1 MSPIRQLQR
10 RVGNQALQRMLQAHA
25 GRAKEEAAARDAPL
39 KIQPKLTVN
48 TPGDVHEQE
57 ADRVAGQVMRMPE
70 PSAQSNA
77 QAVISGHA
85 MTPAVRVQTKSTHPG
100 DSGGASAPPIVHEV
114 LRSPGQPLDAATRA
128 FMEPRFGQDFGQ
140 VRVHTDAKAAESAR
154 TIGAQAYT
162 VGENLVFGAGRYA
175 PGSMTGKQLLAH
187 ELTHTV
193 QQQGHAQ
200 TTIQRKSGGNVLAVD
215 GGPIAHADGNYAA
228 STGILT
234 TPSGP
239 AGYAETRKTD
249 PGNLYDTYF
258 SIARR
263 FGLST
268 GDVRS
273 ANSGIADRK
282 IQHGMAIAIPDIAPR
297 QSVPAA
303 AKIATA
309 APTAAPTVG
318 GATAP
323 SAHVT
328 TTTAAVAGTTP
339 AATTSKIKTTYDLQ
353 DIRDAAW
360 DLLQGEKSVMEAF
373 LFYTRFDKL
382 DPSIQQRELKN
393 IFNQAGS
400 YSPDLS
406 FPPTLATTGNTPE
419 PDDEKTDK
427 AMHKP
432 MFLNRLSSFPLAVS
446 TYLHEM
452 VHYADIWYSSEA
464 AAIEDKYRKGKE
476 RTRGMRK
483 GALTKDEQVSA
494 LSESV
499 QATIEKIL
507 LDMQQS
513 TPQPDEHPSQAP
525 KKRKEYQLASSRVG
539 FNRDAFIEKVKTD
552 LRAEGANLYA
562 DWKAKIDPAGEI
574 TAKRIEL
581 GFAFEKTAYGFY
593 SPGQKK
599 GEWAV
604 DFIKKF
610 ENKYGKYLQ

>member
-1 MSPIRQLQR
+1 
-10 RVGNQALQRMLQAHA
+10 MLQAHA
-25 GRAKEEAAARDAPL
+25 GKAKEDAVARDAPVR
-39 KIQPKLTVN
+39 IQPKLTVN

-57 ADRVAGQVMRMPE
+57 ADRVAEQVMRMPE
-70 PSAQSNA
+70 SSVQSTA
-77 QAVISGHA
+77 PAGSSGHA
-85 MTPAVRVQTKSTHPG
+85 TGSAARVQTKSAHAG
-100 DSGGASAPPIVHEV
+100 DSGGAAAPPIVHDV

-128 FMEPRFGQDFGQ
+128 FMEPRFGQDFGH

-175 PGSMTGKQLLAH
+175 PGSMTGKNLLAH

-193 QQQGHAQ
+193 QQQGNAQ
-200 TTIQRKSGGNVLAVD
+200 PTIQRKSGGNVLAVD

-228 STGILT
+228 STGTLT
-234 TPSGP
+234 TPNGP
-239 AGYAETRKTD
+239 AGYVETRKTD
-249 PGNLYDTYF
+249 PENLYDTYF
-258 SIARR
+258 SIAKR

-268 GDVRS
+268 SDVRS
-273 ANSGIADRK
+273 ANSSIADRK
-282 IQHGMAIAIPDIAPR
+282 IQHGMAIAIPDIAPK

-303 AKIATA
+303 AKTATA
-309 APTAAPTVG
+309 APTVS

-323 SAHVT
+323 GTHVA
-328 TTTAAVAGTTP
+328 TATAAGTTP
-339 AATTSKIKTTYDLQ
+339 AAATYKIKTTYNKQ
-353 DIRDAAW
+353 DIRNAAW
-360 DLLQGEKSVMEAF
+360 DLLQNEKSVMEAF
-373 LFYTRFDKL
+373 LFYTQFNKL
-382 DPSIQQRELKN
+382 DPSIQQQELRN
-393 IFNQAGS
+393 IFDQAGS
-400 YSPDLS
+400 YSPDLDFKPS
-406 FPPTLATTGNTPE
+406 LATTGSTPE
-419 PDDEKTDK
+419 PVDDRTDQ

-432 MFLNRLSSFPLAVS
+432 MYLNPLSSFPLAVS

-464 AAIEDKYRKGKE
+464 AAIEGKYRKGKE

-483 GALTKDEQVSA
+483 GALTKHEQVNA
-494 LSESV
+494 MSESV

-507 LDMQQS
+507 LDMQQP

-525 KKRKEYQLASSRVG
+525 EKRKEYQLASSRAG
-539 FNRDAFIEKVKTD
+539 FNRDAFIEKVRKD
-552 LRAEGANLYA
+552 LRAEGTGIYA
-562 DWKAKIDPAGEI
+562 DWRAKIDPAGEI
-574 TAKRIEL
+574 TAKGIEL

-610 ENKYGKYLQ
+610 ESKYGKYLQ